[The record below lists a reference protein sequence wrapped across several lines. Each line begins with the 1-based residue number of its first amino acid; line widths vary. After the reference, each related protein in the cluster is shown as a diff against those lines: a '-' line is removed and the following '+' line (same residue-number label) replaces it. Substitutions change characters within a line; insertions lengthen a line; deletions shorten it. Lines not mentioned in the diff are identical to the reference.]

1 MLSNAIDR
9 ELRVFDVSAS
19 NFDLP
24 GSYKITQNATISMV
38 SSEHNL
44 WCYVHHFCAFLTH
57 PNPKYPSTCILF
69 HPLIFT
75 NQNQTILL
83 FYIAIISYIN
93 LGLSIICSML
103 YRFGQ
108 AYSMWSAKYFEKSPS
123 VYALYFGLYVLVYAT
138 IFLPIALGQEWS
150 WEKTRVQ
157 FVAENPTLV
166 AYFNHP
172 MLCFVHEN
180 QVRALHLYMAIF
192 LIVVFVIGNILYV
205 LLARMLHK
213 SRRNSF
219 LTTTHR
225 LQVMLFRAFRVQL
238 FIAYAF
244 ILLPLIFQALLIHY
258 RYEHAGTVTTVVILL
273 LSIHGTVDSLA
284 IIYFIS
290 PWRKTIQV
298 YS

>member
-1 MLSNAIDR
+1 MQQYRWYLLN
-9 ELRVFDVSAS
+9 
-19 NFDLP
+19 
-24 GSYKITQNATISMV
+24 TI
-38 SSEHNL
+38 L

-69 HPLIFT
+69 HPLIST

-93 LGLSIICSML
+93 LGL
-103 YRFGQ
+103 RFGQ

-180 QVRALHLYMAIF
+180 QVRALHLYMAIL

-284 IIYFIS
+284 MIYFIS